1 MRSHARLRG
10 FTLIELLVGLAVS
23 SVVLLAISFTFI
35 SQARQYQA
43 HVSRRAIQASS
54 RQAMGFLERTILRS
68 GYGVDPARAIIPYD
82 SFDAAN
88 NVQAAG
94 FPDAIAL
101 HTRDPLFV
109 RRASAVRAAD
119 ITLDTPLTEPMSRGQ
134 ILLVL
139 CPGAR
144 TYTYVTVG
152 VRANAGDTRVA
163 LDASIPPIDSPIGPP
178 HLLFRDEER
187 LDTTQPANQ
196 CFAGVGTQRA
206 TVVKVD
212 RYAFY
217 VASYDDD
224 GNPATPGARPYL
236 MLHRGLD
243 ISGATGAPDGQI
255 NELDAVPVAEGI
267 EQMQLAYLLNTIHSA
282 QGSTERVPPRIIG
295 MDNTNIP
302 TVNGAIPLPFGE
314 RWARTADDRDTPKYE
329 DAYDHARRMTA
340 HPANIRQV
348 RVTLVTRSNVPEQA
362 YAGDDALAPG
372 QPWTQGT
379 FGGTTVWT
387 QMENLG
393 NTPNVKFDPRGK
405 GYYRIVSR
413 QALTPKNML
422 SRSQFIPTTPRG
434 G

>member
-1 MRSHARLRG
+1 VRSHARLRG

-139 CPGAR
+139 CPGAV
-144 TYTYVTVG
+144 TYGYVTVG
-152 VRANAGDTRVA
+152 TPAKVGDTIIQ
-163 LDASIPPIDSPIGPP
+163 LDNSVPATDTPMGAPGA
-178 HLLFRDEER
+178 LFRDPER
-187 LDTTQPANQ
+187 RLNPVAG
-196 CFAGVGTQRA
+196 CFSGSEAPTL
-206 TVVKVD
+206 VKVD
-212 RYAFY
+212 RTAFY
-217 VASYDDD
+217 VASFPD
-224 GNPATPGARPYL
+224 PTSSTPRPYL
-236 MLHRGLD
+236 MMHRGLD
-243 ISGATGAPDGQI
+243 IAGGMAGGPDGTI
-255 NELDAVPVAEGI
+255 DAKDAVPMADGI
-267 EQMQLAYLLNTIHSA
+267 EQFQVAYVLNAINSTTA
-282 QGSTERVPPRIIG
+282 AENRTVPTLVGVVGSTIP
-295 MDNTNIP
+295 NTAGGTRP
-302 TVNGAIPLPFGE
+302 WPFGE
-314 RWARTADDRDTPKYE
+314 QWALTSTADKPNYS
-329 DAYDHARRMTA
+329 DAYDSPRRVTA

-348 RVTLVTRSNVPEQA
+348 RLTLVARSSAPDPQLP
-362 YAGDDALAPG
+362 GDDALAPAG
-372 QPWTQGT
+372 TPWASGAHN
-379 FGGTTVWT
+379 GVTTWN
-387 QMENLG
+387 QLENLG
-393 NTPNVKFDPRGK
+393 TSPNSRYNPRG
-405 GYYRIVSR
+405 GGFYRVVLR
-413 QALTPKNML
+413 QAITPKNLL
-422 SRSQFIPTTPRG
+422 SRSQFLPVTEG
-434 G
+434 GG